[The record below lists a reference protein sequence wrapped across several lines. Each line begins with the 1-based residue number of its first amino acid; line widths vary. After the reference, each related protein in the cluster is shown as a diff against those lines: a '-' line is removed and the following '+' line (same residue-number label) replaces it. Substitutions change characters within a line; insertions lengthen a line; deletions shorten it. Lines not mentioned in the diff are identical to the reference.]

1 MTDFSKNNHLAS
13 YFLKMK
19 KMLKAIMVTS
29 IVAEQGVF
37 VVRDDTYALTLKA
50 LSGVIPL
57 FG

>member
-19 KMLKAIMVTS
+19 KMLKAIMITS

-37 VVRDDTYALTLKA
+37 VVRDDTYAMTLKA
-50 LSGVIPL
+50 LSGVVPL